1 MTEIINGTTGGFSSQ
16 SILEQQRNL
25 TFESFDLKEVG
36 FLAEQVISIQKKFDL
51 KMAVEVRLGKWT
63 VFHIS
68 FPGTSTEND
77 WWINRKS
84 NVVNLTANSSLYE
97 RVYSEEKKEDWFKVR
112 NLSEENFAIHGGG
125 FPIKNAENLLYGMIV
140 VSGLPQIEDHKIAI
154 QILEKVKNE
163 R

>member
-1 MTEIINGTTGGFSSQ
+1 MLFRSN
-16 SILEQQRNL
+16 
-25 TFESFDLKEVG
+25 
-36 FLAEQVISIQKKFDL
+36 
-51 KMAVEVRLGKWT
+51 
-63 VFHIS
+63 
-68 FPGTSTEND
+68 ST
-77 WWINRKS
+77 
-84 NVVNLTANSSLYE
+84 LYE

-112 NLSEENFAIHGGG
+112 YLSEENFAIHGGG

>member
-77 WWINRKS
+77 WWINRKA
-84 NVVNLTANSSLYE
+84 NVVNLTANSTLYE